1 VRAATL
7 RYYGC
12 LRAVLRNV
20 PRLRKCLRRCG
31 HCRIFFFTDP
41 RNAGRSDLR
50 CPFGCREAHRKAR
63 SSLRSVAYYRTAA
76 GRCKKKALNGQ
87 RSSRLAAARASPSA
101 VGDGDNGLAL
111 LLSYLC
117 LVLTLLERRPVGR
130 DELLPVLR
138 RTMRQHSIDSG
149 AKAEYLAARRTD
161 RPP

>member
-1 VRAATL
+1 LRAA
-7 RYYGC
+7 
-12 LRAVLRNV
+12 LRNV
-20 PRLRKCLRRCG
+20 PRLRQCLRRCA

-63 SSLRSVAYYRTAA
+63 SNRRSVAYYRTAA

-87 RSSRLAAARASPSA
+87 RSSRLAAPHACPNAPGA
-101 VGDGDNGLAL
+101 GAGALAL

-130 DELLPVLR
+130 DELLPLLR
-138 RTMRQHSIDSG
+138 RSMRQHRMDSG
-149 AKAEYLAARRTD
+149 AKAAYLAARRTD